1 MIKRLYFKITHLI
14 GGYIARFRGRI
25 LIEKA
30 VGQLDSFYRKIN
42 NVNFDMETN
51 GELRLL
57 KVLSE
62 FKFKEIF
69 DVGANVGEYSI
80 LLRKFFPDSR
90 VHAFEIVPSTYEKL
104 SQNVANLE
112 NIVAVNHGLGDC
124 QEIIDVYIGKGNKT
138 ATAFKIGGF
147 AYHADYYT
155 HTEECVVRKASDYMI
170 ENLIDNI
177 DFVKIDTEGMD
188 LRVIKGFE
196 ELITKVRVIQFE
208 YGIFNISSHDLLADF
223 CEYFKRMDFVI
234 GKVFPRHVFFFDYH
248 FNHENFH
255 GGNYIAVKSGEKKLI
270 RSLGG

>member
-1 MIKRLYFKITHLI
+1 
-14 GGYIARFRGRI
+14 
-25 LIEKA
+25 
-30 VGQLDSFYRKIN
+30 
-42 NVNFDMETN
+42 METN

-155 HTEECVVRKASDYMI
+155 HTEECIVRKASDYMI

-177 DFVKIDTEGMD
+177 DFVRITRRMD

-196 ELITKVRVIQFE
+196 ELITKVELFNLNME
-208 YGIFNISSHDLLADF
+208 YLIFHRMISLTLRIF
-223 CEYFKRMDFVI
+223 
-234 GKVFPRHVFFFDYH
+234 
-248 FNHENFH
+248 
-255 GGNYIAVKSGEKKLI
+255 
-270 RSLGG
+270 